1 MSFDNFPMASIEV
14 SEKDFYDLVIYLR
27 NFDIN
32 VLGLKK
38 SHFLRRIKT
47 RMIRAG
53 KKTVSEYIQFAKQN
67 VEEQE
72 NLKQAFSINVTHFFR
87 NADTFEELKKRV
99 FPILTR
105 QNGRIKIWSA
115 GCADGAEPYTL
126 AMIVHSLGLS
136 SVQVKIIA
144 SDYNPESL
152 ELAKKGIY
160 PIQYDRE
167 MPLHY
172 KKYITMNQKENLYEI
187 DPQLRNYIE
196 FRVHNLITDDLRV
209 IGQNSYNLV
218 LCRNVLIYFTKEQQ
232 ELIYEKFYQALK
244 MEGFFVVGRSEIILG
259 DYRTKFS
266 LFDSNH
272 RISRKMMKKES

>member
-1 MSFDNFPMASIEV
+1 MSLDNVGFSSIDIT
-14 SEKDFYDLVIYLR
+14 EKDFNDLAIYLR

-32 VLGLKK
+32 VHGLKK

-47 RMIRAG
+47 RMIRVG
-53 KKTVSEYIQFAKQN
+53 TKTVTEYIQFTKKSS
-67 VEEQE
+67 EEQE

-87 NADTFEELKKRV
+87 NADTYEELRKRV
-99 FPILTR
+99 FPILAKNNQR
-105 QNGRIKIWSA
+105 VRIWSA

-126 AMIVHSLGLS
+126 AMIAHSLSISPAQL
-136 SVQVKIIA
+136 KIIA

-152 ELAKKGIY
+152 ELAKKGLY
-160 PIQYDRE
+160 PKQYDRE
-167 MPLHY
+167 MPVQF
-172 KKYITMNQKENLYEI
+172 KKYLTLKEKENMYEI
-187 DPQLRNYIE
+187 DPQLKNYID
-196 FRVHNLITDDLRV
+196 FKIHNLITDDLRV
-209 IGQNSYNLV
+209 IGENSYNMV

-244 MEGFFVVGRSEIILG
+244 LEGFFIVGRSEIILG

-272 RISRKMMKKES
+272 RISRKMN